1 MRAELTCEMFTLTA
15 AGDAAT
21 MAKARGSINVCDIHR
36 SKFMRIHRDSACT
49 EAQAALLRA
58 AGGGGPPIDPRRTLD
73 GGLGLPAED
82 DE

>member
-1 MRAELTCEMFTLTA
+1 MPSTLHRLTGGRF
-15 AGDAAT
+15 
-21 MAKARGSINVCDIHR
+21 AKVCDLAPP
-36 SKFMRIHRDSACT
+36 SAGTCQVCT

-58 AGGGGPPIDPRRTLD
+58 AGGGGPPIDPRQTLD

>member
-1 MRAELTCEMFTLTA
+1 MWAAAQLGPYARMRVSLAVRRAL
-15 AGDAAT
+15 
-21 MAKARGSINVCDIHR
+21 ARSL
-36 SKFMRIHRDSACT
+36 RDSACT

-58 AGGGGPPIDPRRTLD
+58 AGGGGPPIDPRQTLD

>member
-1 MRAELTCEMFTLTA
+1 MCRGGLA
-15 AGDAAT
+15 AAQLGPY
-21 MAKARGSINVCDIHR
+21 AR
-36 SKFMRIHRDSACT
+36 T

-58 AGGGGPPIDPRRTLD
+58 AGGGGPPIDPRQTLD